1 MATIDVLS
9 GVTPYKSEYVAL
21 PKFDR
26 HLDIYG
32 AALNKIDEAHHK
44 AMQQRSTI
52 EAAIAEIKLNKKEDA
67 WKAQYAENI
76 LKEIDK
82 EAEYGNYSTALS
94 KAIEMAGKA
103 VSDPAL
109 RSRARYN
116 EQYEKELD
124 KVRNMQGLSQDA
136 KEWWIETNPYDY
148 KDKTD
153 SNGEIIGGN
162 EFKPEAPVKS
172 IDWAAETKL
181 AFDLVTPY
189 KNASSKETTTQGSIT
204 SELFPSGYTTTK
216 NAEGSSRQVV
226 EVKKEAIIENLRARF
241 NNEDFKRQVEQAWKV
256 ENHSYSKLEKEYE
269 ELNRLLNSNPQD
281 ENLLNKRNDL
291 KQQLEFRKKLAY
303 KNGSPI
309 TSLEDYYLANI
320 ENNAYANN
328 LKYKWVTSSSSSTNV
343 EKITSGSSTGTGN
356 NTNTTKNEDFVES
369 TQGASV
375 SKKSNIGQAAT
386 VIDNSA
392 QEINEFF
399 KTNIEY

>member
-9 GVTPYKSEYVAL
+9 GVTPYKSEYAAL
-21 PKFDR
+21 PKLNR
-26 HLDIYG
+26 HLDVYS

-44 AMQQRSTI
+44 ALQQKSAIR
-52 EAAIAEIKLNKKEDA
+52 AAITSAGLNQKEDA
-67 WKAQYAENI
+67 WIEEHVNKI
-76 LKEIDK
+76 MKEIDDA
-82 EAEYGNYSTALS
+82 AEYGNYSTALS
-94 KAIEMAGKA
+94 KATELAGTA
-103 VSDPAL
+103 LSDPSL
-109 RSRARYN
+109 TSRIRYN
-116 EQYEKELD
+116 KEYETEVAN
-124 KVRNMQGLSQDA
+124 VRGMQGLSQEA
-136 KEWWIETNPYDY
+136 KDWWIETNPYDFKEN
-148 KDKTD
+148 KDSTG
-153 SNGEIIGGN
+153 NVIGGN
-162 EFKPEAPVKS
+162 EFKPQAPVKS

-189 KNASSKETTTQGSIT
+189 KNASSKETTTQGSVT

-216 NAEGSSRQVV
+216 NAEGSSRQVI
-226 EVKKEAIIENLRARF
+226 EVKEEAILRNLRARF

-269 ELNRLLNSNPQD
+269 ELNRLLSSNPQD

-328 LKYKWVTSSSSSTNV
+328 LKYKWVTSSSSNTNV
-343 EKITSGSSTGTGN
+343 EKITPGSPTGTGN
-356 NTNTTKNEDFVES
+356 NTNTSKNDDFVES
-369 TQGASV
+369 AQGANV